1 MVLRA
6 DKISER
12 DFYKALETIKNKMG
26 KTHADRLEN
35 TAGEEVQSSVE
46 TSQRRTDK
54 ESSF

>member
-46 TSQRRTDK
+46 TSQRRADK